1 MYSEK
6 NAGKNQF
13 QFYKNEM
20 TSEIFEK
27 IIMKNEINDAI
38 KNEDFEVFYQA
49 QIDIQENKIVGA
61 EALIRW
67 NYKNTRLIFPNEFIS
82 YAEETKLIIPIGEF
96 VLRKACS
103 FFKKLQDLQLL
114 NDGIIAVNISSVQ
127 IKNSDILKTIKECLE
142 YSKLEAKYL
151 ELELTE
157 SYLMDNVQESILVLT
172 KLKELGIKI
181 VEVGAVEVIE
191 ENEEYTKKY
200 FPYTVQSDVN
210 RLGRFFYW
218 LENSNQLVTFKGS
231 PLDIQLLD
239 SQGVLGQITVKMK
252 VGAYFNEVKT
262 VEEKPVEE
270 GKGGANE

>member
-1 MYSEK
+1 MVLFGKEIKLETNMSPKEAKLSLLIISLAVVIILGYFQIFIPIMDIKNLNNEIEMKKSEK
-6 NAGKNQF
+6 IG
-13 QFYKNEM
+13 
-20 TSEIFEK
+20 
-27 IIMKNEINDAI
+27 
-38 KNEDFEVFYQA
+38 
-49 QIDIQENKIVGA
+49 
-61 EALIRW
+61 
-67 NYKNTRLIFPNEFIS
+67 
-82 YAEETKLIIPIGEF
+82 EETKK
-96 VLRKACS
+96 KAA
-103 FFKKLQDLQLL
+103 QR
-114 NDGIIAVNISSVQ
+114 
-127 IKNSDILKTIKECLE
+127 E
-142 YSKLEAKYL
+142 YDDRIQMYNEQN
-151 ELELTE
+151 EN
-157 SYLMDNVQESILVLT
+157 YLMSKAKFDQSSLIDDTSL
-172 KLKELGIKI
+172 KLMVAEMAEELGIKI
-181 VEVGAVEVIE
+181 AEVGAVEVIE

>member
-1 MYSEK
+1 MVLFGKEIKLETNMSPKEAKLSLLIISLAVVIILGYFQIFIPIMDIKNLNNEIEMKKSEK
-6 NAGKNQF
+6 IG
-13 QFYKNEM
+13 
-20 TSEIFEK
+20 
-27 IIMKNEINDAI
+27 
-38 KNEDFEVFYQA
+38 
-49 QIDIQENKIVGA
+49 
-61 EALIRW
+61 
-67 NYKNTRLIFPNEFIS
+67 
-82 YAEETKLIIPIGEF
+82 EETKK
-96 VLRKACS
+96 KA
-103 FFKKLQDLQLL
+103 
-114 NDGIIAVNISSVQ
+114 AQ
-127 IKNSDILKTIKECLE
+127 IE
-142 YSKLEAKYL
+142 YDDRIQMYNEQN
-151 ELELTE
+151 EN
-157 SYLMDNVQESILVLT
+157 YLMSKAKFDQSSLIDDTSL
-172 KLKELGIKI
+172 KLMVAEMAEELGIKI
-181 VEVGAVEVIE
+181 VEIGAVEVIE

>member
-1 MYSEK
+1 MVLFGKEIKLETNMSPKEAKLSLLIISLAVVIILGYFQIFIPIMDIKNLNNEIEMKKSEK
-6 NAGKNQF
+6 IG
-13 QFYKNEM
+13 
-20 TSEIFEK
+20 
-27 IIMKNEINDAI
+27 
-38 KNEDFEVFYQA
+38 
-49 QIDIQENKIVGA
+49 
-61 EALIRW
+61 
-67 NYKNTRLIFPNEFIS
+67 
-82 YAEETKLIIPIGEF
+82 EETKK
-96 VLRKACS
+96 KAA
-103 FFKKLQDLQLL
+103 QR
-114 NDGIIAVNISSVQ
+114 
-127 IKNSDILKTIKECLE
+127 E
-142 YSKLEAKYL
+142 YDDRIQMYNEQN
-151 ELELTE
+151 EN
-157 SYLMDNVQESILVLT
+157 YLMSKAKFDQSSLIDDTSL
-172 KLKELGIKI
+172 KLMVAEMAEELGIKI

-270 GKGGANE
+270 TKGGANE

>member
-1 MYSEK
+1 MVLFGKEIKLETNMSPKEAKLSLLIISLAVVIILGYFQIFIPIMDIKNLNNEIEMKKSEK
-6 NAGKNQF
+6 IG
-13 QFYKNEM
+13 
-20 TSEIFEK
+20 
-27 IIMKNEINDAI
+27 
-38 KNEDFEVFYQA
+38 
-49 QIDIQENKIVGA
+49 
-61 EALIRW
+61 
-67 NYKNTRLIFPNEFIS
+67 
-82 YAEETKLIIPIGEF
+82 EETKE
-96 VLRKACS
+96 KAA
-103 FFKKLQDLQLL
+103 QR
-114 NDGIIAVNISSVQ
+114 
-127 IKNSDILKTIKECLE
+127 E
-142 YSKLEAKYL
+142 YDDRIQMYNEQN
-151 ELELTE
+151 EN
-157 SYLMDNVQESILVLT
+157 YLMSKAKFDQSSLIDDTSL
-172 KLKELGIKI
+172 KLMVAEMAEELGIKI
-181 VEVGAVEVIE
+181 VEIGAVEVIE

>member
-1 MYSEK
+1 MVLFGKEIKLETNMSPKEAKLSLLIISLAVVIILGYFQIFIPIMDIKNLNNEIEMKKSEK
-6 NAGKNQF
+6 IG
-13 QFYKNEM
+13 
-20 TSEIFEK
+20 
-27 IIMKNEINDAI
+27 
-38 KNEDFEVFYQA
+38 
-49 QIDIQENKIVGA
+49 
-61 EALIRW
+61 
-67 NYKNTRLIFPNEFIS
+67 
-82 YAEETKLIIPIGEF
+82 EETKK
-96 VLRKACS
+96 KAA
-103 FFKKLQDLQLL
+103 QR
-114 NDGIIAVNISSVQ
+114 
-127 IKNSDILKTIKECLE
+127 E
-142 YSKLEAKYL
+142 YDDRIQMYNEQN
-151 ELELTE
+151 EN
-157 SYLMDNVQESILVLT
+157 YLMSKAKFDQSSLIDDTSL
-172 KLKELGIKI
+172 KLMVAEMAEELGIKI

-191 ENEEYTKKY
+191 KNEEYTKKY

>member
-1 MYSEK
+1 MVLFGKEIKLETNMSPKEAKLSLLIISLAVVIILGYFQIFIPIMDIKNLNNEIEMKKSEK
-6 NAGKNQF
+6 IG
-13 QFYKNEM
+13 
-20 TSEIFEK
+20 
-27 IIMKNEINDAI
+27 
-38 KNEDFEVFYQA
+38 
-49 QIDIQENKIVGA
+49 
-61 EALIRW
+61 
-67 NYKNTRLIFPNEFIS
+67 
-82 YAEETKLIIPIGEF
+82 EETKK
-96 VLRKACS
+96 KAA
-103 FFKKLQDLQLL
+103 QR
-114 NDGIIAVNISSVQ
+114 
-127 IKNSDILKTIKECLE
+127 E
-142 YSKLEAKYL
+142 YDDRIQMYNEQN
-151 ELELTE
+151 EN
-157 SYLMDNVQESILVLT
+157 YLMSKAKFDQSSLIDDTSL
-172 KLKELGIKI
+172 KLMVAEMAEELGIKI

-270 GKGGANE
+270 GKGEANE

>member
-1 MYSEK
+1 MDIKNLNNEIEMKKSEK
-6 NAGKNQF
+6 IG
-13 QFYKNEM
+13 
-20 TSEIFEK
+20 
-27 IIMKNEINDAI
+27 
-38 KNEDFEVFYQA
+38 
-49 QIDIQENKIVGA
+49 
-61 EALIRW
+61 
-67 NYKNTRLIFPNEFIS
+67 
-82 YAEETKLIIPIGEF
+82 EETKK
-96 VLRKACS
+96 KAA
-103 FFKKLQDLQLL
+103 QR
-114 NDGIIAVNISSVQ
+114 
-127 IKNSDILKTIKECLE
+127 E
-142 YSKLEAKYL
+142 YDDRIQMYNEQN
-151 ELELTE
+151 EN
-157 SYLMDNVQESILVLT
+157 YLMSKAKFDQSSLIDDTSL
-172 KLKELGIKI
+172 KLMVAEMAEELGIKI

-252 VGAYFNEVKT
+252 VGAYFNEVKI

>member
-1 MYSEK
+1 MVIFGKEIKLETNMSPKEAKLSLLIISLAVVIILGYFQIFIPIMDIKNLNNEIEMKKSEK
-6 NAGKNQF
+6 IG
-13 QFYKNEM
+13 
-20 TSEIFEK
+20 
-27 IIMKNEINDAI
+27 
-38 KNEDFEVFYQA
+38 
-49 QIDIQENKIVGA
+49 
-61 EALIRW
+61 
-67 NYKNTRLIFPNEFIS
+67 
-82 YAEETKLIIPIGEF
+82 EETKK
-96 VLRKACS
+96 KAA
-103 FFKKLQDLQLL
+103 QR
-114 NDGIIAVNISSVQ
+114 
-127 IKNSDILKTIKECLE
+127 E
-142 YSKLEAKYL
+142 YDDRIQMYNEQN
-151 ELELTE
+151 EN
-157 SYLMDNVQESILVLT
+157 YLMSKAKFDQSSLIDDTSL
-172 KLKELGIKI
+172 KLMVAEMAEELGIKI

-270 GKGGANE
+270 SKGGANE

>member
-1 MYSEK
+1 MVLFGKEIKLETNMSPKEAKLSLLIISLAVVIILGYFQIFIPIMEIRNLNNEIEMKKSEK
-6 NAGKNQF
+6 IG
-13 QFYKNEM
+13 
-20 TSEIFEK
+20 
-27 IIMKNEINDAI
+27 
-38 KNEDFEVFYQA
+38 
-49 QIDIQENKIVGA
+49 
-61 EALIRW
+61 
-67 NYKNTRLIFPNEFIS
+67 
-82 YAEETKLIIPIGEF
+82 EETKK
-96 VLRKACS
+96 KAA
-103 FFKKLQDLQLL
+103 QR
-114 NDGIIAVNISSVQ
+114 
-127 IKNSDILKTIKECLE
+127 E
-142 YSKLEAKYL
+142 YDDRIQMYNEQN
-151 ELELTE
+151 EN
-157 SYLMDNVQESILVLT
+157 YLMSKAKFDQSSLIDDTSL
-172 KLKELGIKI
+172 KLMVAEMAEELGIKI

-270 GKGGANE
+270 GKGEANE

>member
-1 MYSEK
+1 MVLFGKEIKLETNMSPKEAKLSLLIISLAVVIILGYFQIFIPIMDIKNLNNEIEIKKSEK
-6 NAGKNQF
+6 IG
-13 QFYKNEM
+13 
-20 TSEIFEK
+20 
-27 IIMKNEINDAI
+27 
-38 KNEDFEVFYQA
+38 
-49 QIDIQENKIVGA
+49 
-61 EALIRW
+61 
-67 NYKNTRLIFPNEFIS
+67 
-82 YAEETKLIIPIGEF
+82 EETKK
-96 VLRKACS
+96 KAA
-103 FFKKLQDLQLL
+103 QR
-114 NDGIIAVNISSVQ
+114 
-127 IKNSDILKTIKECLE
+127 E
-142 YSKLEAKYL
+142 YDDRIQMYNEQN
-151 ELELTE
+151 EN
-157 SYLMDNVQESILVLT
+157 YLMSKAKFDQSSLIDDTSL
-172 KLKELGIKI
+172 KLMVAEMAEELGIKI

-270 GKGGANE
+270 GKGEANE

>member
-1 MYSEK
+1 MVLFGKEIKLETNMSPKEAKLSLLIISLAVVIILGYFQIFIPIMDIKNLNNEIEMKKSEK
-6 NAGKNQF
+6 IG
-13 QFYKNEM
+13 
-20 TSEIFEK
+20 
-27 IIMKNEINDAI
+27 
-38 KNEDFEVFYQA
+38 
-49 QIDIQENKIVGA
+49 
-61 EALIRW
+61 
-67 NYKNTRLIFPNEFIS
+67 
-82 YAEETKLIIPIGEF
+82 EETKK
-96 VLRKACS
+96 KAA
-103 FFKKLQDLQLL
+103 QR
-114 NDGIIAVNISSVQ
+114 
-127 IKNSDILKTIKECLE
+127 E
-142 YSKLEAKYL
+142 YDDRIQMYNEQN
-151 ELELTE
+151 EN
-157 SYLMDNVQESILVLT
+157 YLMSKAKFDQSSLIDDTSL
-172 KLKELGIKI
+172 KLMVAEMAEELGIKI

-270 GKGGANE
+270 SKGGANE

>member
-1 MYSEK
+1 MVLFGKEIKLETNMSPKEAKLSLLIISLAVVIILGYFQIFIPIMDIKNLNNEIEMKKSEK
-6 NAGKNQF
+6 IG
-13 QFYKNEM
+13 
-20 TSEIFEK
+20 
-27 IIMKNEINDAI
+27 
-38 KNEDFEVFYQA
+38 
-49 QIDIQENKIVGA
+49 
-61 EALIRW
+61 
-67 NYKNTRLIFPNEFIS
+67 
-82 YAEETKLIIPIGEF
+82 EETKK
-96 VLRKACS
+96 KAA
-103 FFKKLQDLQLL
+103 QR
-114 NDGIIAVNISSVQ
+114 
-127 IKNSDILKTIKECLE
+127 E
-142 YSKLEAKYL
+142 YDDRIQMYNEQN
-151 ELELTE
+151 EN
-157 SYLMDNVQESILVLT
+157 YLMSKAKFDQSSLIDDTSL
-172 KLKELGIKI
+172 KLMVAEMAEELGIKI

-252 VGAYFNEVKT
+252 VGAYFNEVRT